1 MATDKQIEDA
11 TEELDEQ
18 AAIASSSAG
27 SPLRQAPVAD
37 ASPATEEKPPE
48 NLPPIWRNRDYMLL
62 WSGQVVSV
70 LGSGIA
76 GLAFPLLVLFL
87 TNNDYAAAGFIA
99 AVSGLPYLLFSLPV
113 GALIDRWDRKRVMI
127 LCDIGRAINVATIPL
142 ALYFNV
148 LTVWQLYINAFIEGS
163 LFVFFNIAEVAALS
177 RVVKKVQLPQASAQN
192 EAGYIAANIVAP
204 QLGGILFGLSRIIPF
219 VVDAISYFFS
229 FISLL
234 FIKTVFQEE
243 RKVEERNLRREIAEG
258 IRWLWH
264 HKLIRFMAFLTG
276 GSNFASAGLGLIVIV
291 LAQNLLGITGTE
303 VQEMGPELGTIF
315 TIGSIGGVFGA
326 LIGGRL
332 QKRFTFGQVI
342 IAVMWVQA
350 LLFPL
355 FVFAPNIIIIGI
367 IAALTFMTAPIYNVV
382 QFSYRLALIP
392 DHLQGRVN
400 SAFRMLAF
408 GFQPIGSALA
418 GLMLKYA
425 GVTTTVIVY
434 TVVLGLL
441 ALATTLNS
449 HVRNAKPIEQ
459 VVAAG

>member
-1 MATDKQIEDA
+1 MDVDEKARAAQ
-11 TEELDEQ
+11 EELDEQ

-27 SPLRQAPVAD
+27 SVLKPAPAAD
-37 ASPATEEKPPE
+37 ATPQTEEQPPQ

-70 LGSGIA
+70 LGTGIA
-76 GLAFPLLVLFL
+76 GLALPLLVLFL
-87 TNNDYAAAGFIA
+87 TNNDYAAAGFLQAIY
-99 AVSGLPYLLFSLPV
+99 GLPYLLFSLPV
-113 GALIDRWDRKRVMI
+113 GALIDRWDRKRVML

-148 LTVWQLYINAFIEGS
+148 LTVWQLYINSFIEGS
-163 LFVFFNIAEVAALS
+163 LFVFFNIAEVAALP

-204 QLGGILFGLSRIIPF
+204 QLGGILFSVSRFVPF

-229 FISLL
+229 FISLF

-243 RKVEERNLRREIAEG
+243 RKVEERNLRREIGEG

-332 QKRFTFGQVI
+332 QKRFSFGQVI
-342 IAVMWVQA
+342 ISVMWVQA

-408 GFQPIGSALA
+408 GFAPIGSALA

-434 TVVLGLL
+434 TIVLGLL
-441 ALATTLNS
+441 SLATTLNS

-459 VVAAG
+459 VVAAS